1 MRAFV
6 FTDASL
12 GKRADEF
19 VWLAIDTENPKNA
32 EAVAKLK
39 PVALPTFYVL
49 DPKDGSVARRWVGG
63 MTLAQLDNFMS
74 DGRTAVLA
82 KNAGASTL
90 LAKETEDPLVR
101 ADRLYGEGDF
111 AGAADAYAAAW
122 PTLHPGDAQYGRV
135 VEAMLFSYS
144 QTDQNEKGL
153 AFAESVQPTLGRTTS
168 GVSAAGSALAFA
180 LALPAE
186 TPGRAEKIAT
196 YEKMVK
202 DLLADPTIELA
213 DDDRS
218 GYLIV
223 LLEARQD
230 AKDEAGAKKAA
241 AEWATFLEGAT
252 KRATTPE
259 KRAVFDSH
267 RVSAYIEMGQPEKA
281 IPYLQASEKA
291 LPNDYNP
298 PARLAAAYL
307 AMKQYEKALAAS
319 DRAMAKAYGPRK
331 LRLYSTRSDIYAG
344 KGDTAA
350 AKSTLDDAIKYADT
364 LPESQR
370 PNGLVASLKKKRDG
384 IGGT

>member
-32 EAVAKLK
+32 EAVKSLK
-39 PVALPTFYVL
+39 PVALPTYYVL

-63 MTLAQLDNFMS
+63 MTLPQLDNFLS
-74 DGRTAVLA
+74 DGKNVVMA
-82 KNAGASTL
+82 KNSGASML
-90 LAKETEDPLVR
+90 LAKETEDPLDK
-101 ADRLYGEGDF
+101 ADRLYGAGDY

-122 PTLHPGDAQYGRV
+122 PAMHPGSAQYARV
-135 VEAMLFSYS
+135 AEATMFSYS
-144 QTDQNEKGL
+144 QTEQNEKGL
-153 AFAESVQPTLGRTTS
+153 AFAEDVQPKLGRTTS
-168 GVSAAGSALAFA
+168 GVSAAGSALSFA
-180 LALPAE
+180 LALPDS
-186 TPGRAEKIAT
+186 TPGRAERIAK
-196 YEKMVK
+196 YEAMVK
-202 DLLADPTIELA
+202 DLLADPSIQLA

-223 LLEARQD
+223 LLDARQD

-241 AEWATFLEGAT
+241 ADWAAFLEGAT
-252 KRATTPE
+252 QRATTPD
-259 KRAVFDSH
+259 KKAVFDSH

-281 IPYLQASEKA
+281 IPYLEASEKA

-307 AMKQYEKALAAS
+307 AMKQYDKALAAS

-331 LRLYSTRSDIYAG
+331 LRLYNTRSDIYAG

-364 LPESQR
+364 LPDAQR